1 MDIAAVEAHD
11 ERQVRPRQ
19 ILPGG
24 RAAVDEAPP
33 LVAEL
38 VLEALR
44 DGLGVQTHSDRVQ
57 RATERQDLREQLG

>member
-19 ILPGG
+19 LLPGG

-33 LVAEL
+33 LIAEL
-38 VLEALR
+38 VLQALR
-44 DGLGVQTHSDRVQ
+44 DALGVETHSGRVQ
-57 RATERQDLREQLG
+57 RAAEGQDVGE